1 MFGISVHIA
10 TAGCGDNRDKPRFV
24 EQGASTIWGH
34 ITKTNTRLVILR
46 FSQRRS
52 LEHGPTSLPGEQTSV
67 NRFLMGPRLFL
78 DMVSFLRGS
87 SWNSNL
93 CHNMDAK

>member
-34 ITKTNTRLVILR
+34 ITKTNTRLKVLPEKIPGTWAR
-46 FSQRRS
+46 FTAR
-52 LEHGPTSLPGEQTSV
+52 
-67 NRFLMGPRLFL
+67 
-78 DMVSFLRGS
+78 
-87 SWNSNL
+87 
-93 CHNMDAK
+93 